1 MAFKL
6 KKRIHEILEMD
17 FETYAKFLKK
27 ETQRASKFGVLDAV
41 LCSNHKFSDGKVSTL
56 VLMGAFVGDLA
67 NFYKQNKT
75 SSNFAK
81 GKCYFEEDKQGC
93 TLHLVVEA
101 GRGKPDKIAK
111 AGRKLWAKTKLQP
124 TFHKSKLPD
133 FAPELEEVNIG
144 EEQMH
149 QQADQEN
156 DQQQMAQVSR
166 QYHKAKKALQSL
178 VLPLLSATDTPP
190 SAFNNQHF
198 VIARAAL
205 KANSSWTNKIEEAS
219 PETQAQLEEQKQK
232 LLAEYPKLKKIAAK
246 VKQLLMA
253 ANEVDI
259 STDNSTQDIAGQ
271 LDSLEEE
278 TSH

>member
-6 KKRIHEILEMD
+6 KKRIHEILDMD

-41 LCSNHKFSDGKVSTL
+41 FCSGHQFSDGKVSTL
-56 VLMGAFVGDLA
+56 VLMGTFVGDLA

-75 SSNFAK
+75 ASNFAK
-81 GKCYFEEDKQGC
+81 GKCYFEDHKGGC

-111 AGRKLWAKTKLQP
+111 AGRKLWAKTNLQP

-133 FAPELEEVNIG
+133 FAPVLEEINIG
-144 EEQMH
+144 EAAMQ

-156 DQQQMAQVSR
+156 NPQQMAQVSR

-178 VLPLLSATDTPP
+178 VLPLLSNADTPAT
-190 SAFNNQHF
+190 AFTNQHF
-198 VIARAAL
+198 VIAKAAL

-219 PETQAQLEEQKQK
+219 PEVQAQLKQQQQK
-232 LLAEYPKLKKIAAK
+232 LLVEYPKLKRIAAK
-246 VKQLLMA
+246 VKQFLMA

-259 STDNSTQDIAGQ
+259 STTDSTQAIADQ
-271 LDSLEEE
+271 LDKLD
-278 TSH
+278 